1 MEGVFCIEIKV
12 IFRFYVGFW
21 YFKIVIIFNFDFGML
36 IEVSYVLDFV
46 KYVFVVLEEVFSLS
60 IWCMCIW
67 LSY

>member
-46 KYVFVVLEEVFSLS
+46 KYVFVVLEGIF
-60 IWCMCIW
+60 
-67 LSY
+67 